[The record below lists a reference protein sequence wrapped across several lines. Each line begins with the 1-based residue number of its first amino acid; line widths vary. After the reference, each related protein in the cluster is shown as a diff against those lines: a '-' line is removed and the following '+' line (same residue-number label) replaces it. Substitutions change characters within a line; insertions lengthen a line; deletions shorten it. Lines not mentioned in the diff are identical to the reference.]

1 MIATDVTATGTGT
14 MTVIGGTGTVT
25 ETVAGTTG
33 TVAIASGTALTG
45 LRTA

>member
-1 MIATDVTATGTGT
+1 